1 MPGIDPIIVGR
12 VLYHNRT
19 IDVLDI
25 RKEVGVHSCC
35 LSGDAQVIIVRAQT
49 DPSIQHPVMFGILV
63 DDLGPIP
70 EVNEDQIE
78 SIEGLLGSLDILGS
92 KIVRPDNTTL
102 LAGEQMLVIL
112 EPDRI
117 IDKLKKRR

>member
-1 MPGIDPIIVGR
+1 
-12 VLYHNRT
+12 
-19 IDVLDI
+19 
-25 RKEVGVHSCC
+25 
-35 LSGDAQVIIVRAQT
+35 
-49 DPSIQHPVMFGILV
+49 MFGILV